1 MTAKKKP
8 SAKKAEP
15 ETGLPAWVKL
25 PLALI
30 LIGAVIAIVGIFM
43 GEKTHLAHAWLVSFM
58 FYLSICLGG
67 FFLVLLH
74 YLLDTHWI
82 VPIRRIAE
90 HLACLLPLLA
100 VFFVPIALFSG
111 SEFVTISAGAKASE
125 HEKNN
130 NAIKAEKKA
139 AEVHGEKVEYKE
151 GESDHAAHGPDRPRA
166 FYSWMQSEKKY
177 YASVPNE
184 THDHAWHAKRGY
196 LSTGFWHI
204 RWVLCFVIWGV
215 FTWLMRKHS
224 LAQDSDGDAKWTGYN
239 RKLAAAGIFVFAA
252 TLTIGAIDWMKG
264 LEHQWFSTMYG
275 VYYFA
280 GSVWVSLITIYVIAL
295 RLKTHGPLKDVVQ
308 KKTLKDN
315 ATLFFA
321 FTVFYAYIH
330 FSQYFLIWNA
340 SIPEETFWYVKREQG
355 PWWWVGMLIIFGHFF
370 VPFLALLRQDVKVR
384 SEVMI
389 TVAVLAWF
397 IHFCDMSYNIMPLIH
412 ESSGWMRLIWI
423 DLGCLLLM
431 GGCLSIAFLYFFK
444 KHPPYPQRD
453 PRIAETMGVYVKLHS
468 EAKVVGK

>member
-1 MTAKKKP
+1 MTAKKKA

-30 LIGAVIAIVGIFM
+30 LIGAVIVGIAM

-139 AEVHGEKVEYKE
+139 AEVHGEKEEYKE

-166 FYSWMQSEKKY
+166 FYSWMQSEKEY
-177 YASVPNE
+177 YETVPNE

-224 LAQDSDGDAKWTGYN
+224 LAQDSDGDAKWT
-239 RKLAAAGIFVFAA
+239 
-252 TLTIGAIDWMKG
+252 
-264 LEHQWFSTMYG
+264 
-275 VYYFA
+275 
-280 GSVWVSLITIYVIAL
+280 
-295 RLKTHGPLKDVVQ
+295 
-308 KKTLKDN
+308 
-315 ATLFFA
+315 
-321 FTVFYAYIH
+321 
-330 FSQYFLIWNA
+330 
-340 SIPEETFWYVKREQG
+340 
-355 PWWWVGMLIIFGHFF
+355 
-370 VPFLALLRQDVKVR
+370 
-384 SEVMI
+384 
-389 TVAVLAWF
+389 
-397 IHFCDMSYNIMPLIH
+397 
-412 ESSGWMRLIWI
+412 
-423 DLGCLLLM
+423 
-431 GGCLSIAFLYFFK
+431 
-444 KHPPYPQRD
+444 
-453 PRIAETMGVYVKLHS
+453 
-468 EAKVVGK
+468 